1 MAADNYAAL
10 KSFFHLYPD
19 YKRNDFYVTGESYGG
34 FYVPTLSVLVM
45 NDASFNFKVNIVC
58 LFVYSFNRFFR
69 ECWIL

>member
-45 NDASFNFKVNIVC
+45 NDASFNFKV
-58 LFVYSFNRFFR
+58 SS
-69 ECWIL
+69 